1 MATRGSRDTN
11 TPRVTIAFSNPVPE
25 LPEVEVIRR
34 GIAPHLEGRHIAD
47 VAIRNPNLR
56 WPVSPNMA
64 QTLRG
69 LKINSVSRRAKYLLL
84 NCGEGSVILH
94 LGMSG
99 SLRLLIPSAATPSAL
114 AAVAPQKHDHIDLIL
129 DNGTIFRL
137 RDPRRFGAMLWSCD
151 DALHH
156 KLLAQLGPEPLD
168 AAFDG
173 AVLHKKTRGR
183 SASIKQVLMNSHIV
197 AGVGNIYASEALFH
211 AGINPLSP
219 TDRIGLSRYKKLA
232 EAIKHTLNLAIEAG
246 GSSLRDFVGS
256 DGKPGYFQQQYWVY
270 GRTGQPCRKC
280 GTPIIQIRQG
290 QRSSFYCPR
299 CQK

>member
-1 MATRGSRDTN
+1 
-11 TPRVTIAFSNPVPE
+11 VPE

-56 WPVSPNMA
+56 WPVPPDLA
-64 QTLRG
+64 QTLHG

-84 NCGEGSVILH
+84 NCGKGSVILH

-99 SLRLLIPSAATPSAL
+99 SLRLLAPSVTMPAP
-114 AAVAPQKHDHIDLIL
+114 VPPQKHDHVDLVL

-137 RDPRRFGAMLWSCD
+137 RDPRRFGAMLWSRGD
-151 DALHH
+151 VLHH
-156 KLLAQLGPEPLD
+156 KLLAELGPEPLD
-168 AAFDG
+168 STFDG
-173 AVLHKKTRGR
+173 RVLYEKTRGR
-183 SASIKQVLMNSHIV
+183 SAGIKQVLMNSRVV

-211 AGINPLSP
+211 ASMNPLSP
-219 TDRIGLSRYKKLA
+219 ADRISLSRYKKLA
-232 EAIKHTLNLAIEAG
+232 EAIKRTLSLAIEAG
-246 GSSLRDFVGS
+246 GSSLRDFVNS

-270 GRTGQPCRKC
+270 RRAGKPCRQC
-280 GTPIIQIRQG
+280 GSPIIQIRQG
-290 QRSSFYCPR
+290 QRSSFYCPF

>member
-1 MATRGSRDTN
+1 
-11 TPRVTIAFSNPVPE
+11 VPE

-56 WPVSPNMA
+56 WPVSPDMA

-69 LKINSVSRRAKYLLL
+69 LKIDSVSRRAKYLLL

-99 SLRLLIPSAATPSAL
+99 SVRLLTLPAATSSGSPAL
-114 AAVAPQKHDHIDLIL
+114 APQKHDHIDLIL

-137 RDPRRFGAMLWSCD
+137 RDPRRFGAMLWSGD
-151 DALHH
+151 DALRHE
-156 KLLAQLGPEPLD
+156 LLAPLGPEPLD
-168 AAFDG
+168 TTFDG
-173 AVLHKKTRGR
+173 TVLYKKTRGR
-183 SASIKQVLMNSHIV
+183 SAAIKQVLMNSRIV

-219 TDRIGLSRYKKLA
+219 ADRIGLSRYKKLA
-232 EAIKHTLNLAIEAG
+232 EAIKRTLNLAIEAG
-246 GSSLRDFVGS
+246 GSSVRDFVGS

-270 GRTGQPCRKC
+270 GRTGQPCRRC